1 MPYLFASNDSG
12 LKKRDFDII
21 LGAERA
27 DLAEVRGAIQEYP
40 EAVNLQD
47 PDTGLTAMHISAAD
61 HNTSVF
67 NELLK
72 HANLDLDLRDHWGR
86 TPIDIAI
93 AAGHH
98 DLAERLMRKRFPEF
112 FENDDDP
119 YPETPP
125 GVVRL
130 RPPHP

>member
-1 MPYLFASNDSG
+1 MPYLFLSTEPG
-12 LKKRDFDII
+12 LKKREFDII

-27 DLAEVRGAIQEYP
+27 DLAEVRGAIQEDP
-40 EAVNLQD
+40 DVVNFQD

-72 HANLDLDLRDHWGR
+72 HKTLDIDLRDHWGR
-86 TPIDIAI
+86 TAIDIAV

-98 DLAERLMRKRFPEF
+98 DLAERLLQRRFPEF
-112 FENDDDP
+112 FESDDDP
-119 YPETPP
+119 YPATPP
-125 GVVRL
+125 GVTRL
-130 RPPHP
+130 RPPRP